1 MFIFEKGNVSEIVM
15 LSEDPL
21 SNVINLGVGTTILGK
36 NTKDTFVNKSDIF
49 ESSYGHIRLMEIM
62 VYVSQN
68 QDKFQDKKIQQIRV
82 INPTYAEETSAL
94 NSQLVKNYNRLKL
107 KNPDVDLND
116 LDSGIFVN
124 DVDALIDGAKSRL
137 MALDPNILDLFD
149 ISDCKTIEDFI
160 DIAIARLENKYGNL
174 YK

>member
-1 MFIFEKGNVSEIVM
+1 MNLNQKGSLTGKNMDKNKNLKINFNQN
-15 LSEDPL
+15 LSPFKTPLGSPKNISRGNLILQNEL
-21 SNVINLGVGTTILGK
+21 SNFNAGYKTNRRANFHLPNLLKERTISP
-36 NTKDTFVNKSDIF
+36 TF
-49 ESSYGHIRLMEIM
+49 R
-62 VYVSQN
+62 
-68 QDKFQDKKIQQIRV
+68 
-82 INPTYAEETSAL
+82 
-94 NSQLVKNYNRLKL
+94 NRLKL